1 MTPTPL
7 TDALIA
13 QHRERESTKLET
25 LEAMEAHA
33 RWLER
38 RSAAWAKCARCWRDE
53 AVLLQADLARVEFER
68 EDIRSNAELYKSESE
83 ILTAENTTL
92 RAALARVTEE
102 RNAYE
107 HLANV
112 GDNSVQE
119 FRIELAKVTA
129 ERDHAAGLNPGGY
142 EYFAKQAAACEARS
156 FNATTIA
163 REAQQRADIA
173 CDAERSAREIIAHKD
188 AGLTALRAAL
198 AVEKE
203 TSGRFMVRAGDAEL
217 QLAAMRARNAELAE
231 QAKEI
236 LESARYA
243 WGAMLDP
250 DYLKQRIAELEAAM
264 KRALNLIT
272 EDGDSSGMEEFM
284 GTVDEIRNALAL
296 AESPTPDHIVG
307 VDNMVQPAPHPDTV
321 RLPWNEGPSRG
332 GGGTPAHPAG
342 CGTGGPQMSAR
353 EVPPGCIEVPG
364 IVLELPGSRQWITQA
379 GQITNE
385 WRQRGVWATDAEAQA
400 VLDRIDPDGQREE
413 RP

>member
-1 MTPTPL
+1 MNITPTPR
-7 TDALIA
+7 TDNIFSCPQYGKIEYALFA
-13 QHRERESTKLET
+13 MELERELASMTTELLALKTEHSETEWRCLRTLGDENQKLT
-25 LEAMEAHA
+25 
-33 RWLER
+33 
-38 RSAAWAKCARCWRDE
+38 
-53 AVLLQADLARVEFER
+53 ADLTR
-68 EDIRSNAELYKSESE
+68 
-83 ILTAENTTL
+83 
-92 RAALARVTEE
+92 
-102 RNAYE
+102 
-107 HLANV
+107 
-112 GDNSVQE
+112 
-119 FRIELAKVTA
+119 VTA
-129 ERDHAAGLNPGGY
+129 ER
-142 EYFAKQAAACEARS
+142 
-156 FNATTIA
+156 
-163 REAQQRADIA
+163 EAQHLINDSISLSLENVG
-173 CDAERSAREIIAHKD
+173 AE
-188 AGLTALRAAL
+188 LTALRAELVEAKRIHGDDLRAKDWELYRQLKMGEVCRVGDSYYCEDTDKWLPVVAGRERAVADPQFPAHVLFRRYFMGRGSDALRARVAELVEDKKQGDHAAQIIVNAL
-198 AVEKE
+198 ADSK
-203 TSGRFMVRAGDAEL
+203 
-217 QLAAMRARNAELAE
+217 QRNAELAE

-250 DYLKQRIAELEAAM
+250 DYLKHRIAELEAAM